1 MSHAM
6 GGVGTLCVLLAYF
19 LVSTGRVK
27 SASYTFQG
35 FNVLGAGLLLAYSV
49 ILGAWAALV
58 LNIVWVGIGS
68 IALIQI
74 GWRRTRDQR

>member
-1 MSHAM
+1 M

-49 ILGAWAALV
+49 ILGAWASLV

>member
-1 MSHAM
+1 M

>member
-1 MSHAM
+1 M

-35 FNVLGAGLLLAYSV
+35 FNVLGAGLLLVYSV

-68 IALIQI
+68 IAMIQI
-74 GWRRTRDQR
+74 GRRRTRDQR

>member
-1 MSHAM
+1 M

-35 FNVLGAGLLLAYSV
+35 INVLGAGLLLAYSV

-68 IALIQI
+68 IAMIQI
-74 GWRRTRDQR
+74 GRRRTRDQR